1 MLDESTRKRLTEDL
15 LHETWYDPE
24 RSYTAGGMFKRSPL
38 RTVELKN
45 RTFSTPGDAQ
55 DLKDALVKAGKWDEF
70 YLYAIGRFGEC
81 QGNYRQFYFGE
92 DFTNWLLSDIP
103 RFCGLVAEWVQE
115 RGSEMDPEQEEQVK
129 EAKKDFGELMNGI
142 WELYAKALHDLSEA
156 NARIEELEVY
166 LSQANSCEK
175 EQPDEPT

>member
-55 DLKDALVKAGKWDEF
+55 DLKDALVKAGEWDEF
-70 YLYAIGRFGEC
+70 I
-81 QGNYRQFYFGE
+81 
-92 DFTNWLLSDIP
+92 DFTLEEHGSLGPVFSNEAKFYKADYIDWLMDEI
-103 RFCGLVAEWVQE
+103 RFPELVAEWWTE
-115 RGSEMDPEQEEQVK
+115 RKVK
-129 EAKKDFGELMNGI
+129 G
-142 WELYAKALHDLSEA
+142 
-156 NARIEELEVY
+156 
-166 LSQANSCEK
+166 
-175 EQPDEPT
+175 

>member
-70 YLYAIGRFGEC
+70 YFYAIGRFGEC

-92 DFTNWLLSDIP
+92 DFTNWLFSYTRDEKGNVIGYRLCDLAGE
-103 RFCGLVAEWVQE
+103 FLQE
-115 RGSEMDPEQEEQVK
+115 QGRHENQNHR
-129 EAKKDFGELMNGI
+129 L
-142 WELYAKALHDLSEA
+142 
-156 NARIEELEVY
+156 
-166 LSQANSCEK
+166 
-175 EQPDEPT
+175 